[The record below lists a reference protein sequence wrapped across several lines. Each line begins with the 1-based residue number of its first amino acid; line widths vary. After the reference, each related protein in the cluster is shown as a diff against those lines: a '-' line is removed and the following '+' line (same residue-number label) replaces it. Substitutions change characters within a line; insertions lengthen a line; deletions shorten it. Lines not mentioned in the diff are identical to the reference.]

1 MQNIQR
7 PTPREPRFSMACRRA
22 LRRKARVTPAASG
35 SAGSNAQIGVKEPT
49 RCRFGATRVG
59 ALLGR
64 VRLHLQTNRFVA
76 RHLGDALWEAGCGA
90 AALAVERLIAGMPAR
105 KMNARIFPRRY
116 SVRAAQSA
124 AYACSSS
131 RRRAATGSLR
141 RSPASSS
148 RRRSQCR
155 GGRDAR

>member
-7 PTPREPRFSMACRRA
+7 PNTRETRFSMACRRA
-22 LRRKARVTPAASG
+22 LRRKARVTPATTS
-35 SAGSNAQIGVKEPT
+35 SAGEANVQIAVKEPT

-64 VRLHLQTNRFVA
+64 VRLHLQTNRFLA

-90 AALAVERLIAGMPAR
+90 ATLAVERLIAGMQAR
-105 KMNARIFPRRY
+105 KMNARIFPRR
-116 SVRAAQSA
+116 
-124 AYACSSS
+124 
-131 RRRAATGSLR
+131 RRKATGSLR
-141 RSPASSS
+141 RSPASSA

-155 GGRDAR
+155 GRDAR

>member
-1 MQNIQR
+1 MQSIQR
-7 PTPREPRFSMACRRA
+7 PTPREARYSMTCRRA
-22 LRRKARVTPAASG
+22 LRRKARMTPVATS
-35 SAGSNAQIGVKEPT
+35 SAGEANVQIAVKEPT
-49 RCRFGATRVG
+49 RYRFGATRVG

-64 VRLHLQTNRFVA
+64 LRLHLQTNRFLA

-90 AALAVERLIAGMPAR
+90 ATLAVERLIAGMQAR
-105 KMNARIFPRRY
+105 KMNARIFPRR
-116 SVRAAQSA
+116 
-124 AYACSSS
+124 
-131 RRRAATGSLR
+131 RRKATGSLR